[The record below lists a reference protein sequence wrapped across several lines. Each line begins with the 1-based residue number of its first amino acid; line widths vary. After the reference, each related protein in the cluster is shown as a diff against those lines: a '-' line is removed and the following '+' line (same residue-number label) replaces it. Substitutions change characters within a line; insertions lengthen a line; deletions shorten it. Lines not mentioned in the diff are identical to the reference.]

1 MKRILLVWLLISPL
15 CSFAINTDSTSK
27 WEAGIAIGLSNNSV
41 HSNWEGH
48 SFKHTMNFA
57 SQISIMRN
65 LGKHFQVGAE
75 VCPTLISYKESIYGL
90 VMQSGTGITTMYG
103 PVDHKVV
110 IANPALPVCL
120 AGNYRY
126 DIGNVRFYAGLAA
139 GFVTTMINKANDKT
153 AYDRS
158 KSGITYGG
166 QIGLQDR
173 LTTHLSLY
181 VEADIRNLTLH
192 ETAVYY
198 SYLPSP
204 LYYYCG
210 LVGLR
215 YGF

>member
-1 MKRILLVWLLISPL
+1 MKRSLLVLLLISPL
-15 CSFAINTDSTSK
+15 LSFATNSDSTSK

-41 HSNWEGH
+41 QSNWENH
-48 SFKHTMNFA
+48 FFHHTMNFA

-75 VCPTLISYKESIYGL
+75 VCPTMISYKESVYGFTP
-90 VMQSGTGITTMYG
+90 SPGPGIAATYSSFS
-103 PVDHKVV
+103 HKVV
-110 IANPALPVCL
+110 IANPALPICL
-120 AGNYRY
+120 MGNYRL
-126 DIGNVRFYAGLAA
+126 DIGNVRVYAGLAA

-158 KSGITYGG
+158 KNGITYGG
-166 QIGLQDR
+166 QIGVQDKLTNR
-173 LTTHLSLY
+173 LSVYLE
-181 VEADIRNLTLH
+181 VDVRNLSLH